1 MKLKVDEQYDNSIN
15 NMKFNDSFYI
25 RTDSQT
31 QIVRAN
37 THETLKKLLWII
49 PSSPT
54 ILWPILM
61 DMFPHRALA
70 SEIQRVYTANLL
82 QLVEYCPVLKDRV
95 ISTII
100 DKLIQIDVR

>member
-1 MKLKVDEQYDNSIN
+1 
-15 NMKFNDSFYI
+15 MKFNDSFYI